1 MSILEEVINFIK
13 EFHQGKYSGD
23 DRIHS
28 DIGLDSLDTLDL
40 FAFIERE
47 YNVRFEDDDM
57 SRMKDITLCDLV
69 KEIERRQ

>member
-1 MSILEEVINFIK
+1 MSILEEVINFIR

-23 DRIHS
+23 E
-28 DIGLDSLDTLDL
+28 DI
-40 FAFIERE
+40 
-47 YNVRFEDDDM
+47 